1 MTRTTDVAIIG
12 GGVIGCSIAYYLA
25 RLGMTHG
32 VVFERRHVASG
43 ATGICPGGIRQQFE
57 QEAECRLARLSMAFF
72 EHVNELLE
80 PEFPFFL
87 ERSGYLFLAESE
99 ALLSRFRRNVAMQ
112 NQLGIPSRVIAPAEI
127 AEIVPALAC
136 EGILG
141 ASFCAQDSF
150 LEECDGFT
158 RSLLGRAREQGFLLQ
173 LAEVIGLKQ
182 KSPDW
187 LVETT
192 TETWLAKQVV
202 VAAGTD
208 SPSLAAAA
216 GVHLPITP
224 ERRRLAYSER
234 CEDELMR
241 PLVVALERGFAGK
254 QLRNGVFYIGWL
266 GETQDSDDLTFTEQ
280 ALTRGATLLPS
291 MASLAV
297 RRVVTGY
304 YDSTPD
310 HRPILGGI
318 SGLSGFYLATGFSG
332 HGFMLAP
339 AVAEIMA
346 NLIAGSTIDP
356 LLQEFSLRRFTGSY
370 AIEGLQI

>member
-1 MTRTTDVAIIG
+1 VTRTTDVAIIG

-25 RLGMTHG
+25 QLGMTHG

-43 ATGICPGGIRQQFE
+43 ATGICPGGIRQQFA

-99 ALLSRFRRNVAMQ
+99 ALLSQFRRNVAMQ

-150 LEECDGFT
+150 LEDCDGFT
-158 RSLLGRAREQGFLLQ
+158 RSLVGRAREQGFLLQ
-173 LAEVIGLKQ
+173 LAEVIGLKP
-182 KSPDW
+182 KGPDW
-187 LVETT
+187 LVETAV
-192 TETWLAKQVV
+192 ETWLAKQVV

-216 GVHLPITP
+216 GVHLPITA

-234 CEDELMR
+234 CEDELTR

-254 QLRNGVFYIGWL
+254 QLRNGVLYIGWL

-291 MASLAV
+291 MASLPV

-318 SGLSGFYLATGFSG
+318 SGLNGFHLATGFSG

-339 AVAEIMA
+339 AVGEIMA

-356 LLQEFSLRRFTGSY
+356 LLQEFSLRRFIGSH
-370 AIEGLQI
+370 ASESLQI

>member
-1 MTRTTDVAIIG
+1 
-12 GGVIGCSIAYYLA
+12 
-25 RLGMTHG
+25 
-32 VVFERRHVASG
+32 
-43 ATGICPGGIRQQFE
+43 
-57 QEAECRLARLSMAFF
+57 
-72 EHVNELLE
+72 
-80 PEFPFFL
+80 
-87 ERSGYLFLAESE
+87 
-99 ALLSRFRRNVAMQ
+99 
-112 NQLGIPSRVIAPAEI
+112 
-127 AEIVPALAC
+127 
-136 EGILG
+136 
-141 ASFCAQDSF
+141 
-150 LEECDGFT
+150 
-158 RSLLGRAREQGFLLQ
+158 
-173 LAEVIGLKQ
+173 
-182 KSPDW
+182 
-187 LVETT
+187 
-192 TETWLAKQVV
+192 
-202 VAAGTD
+202 
-208 SPSLAAAA
+208 
-216 GVHLPITP
+216 
-224 ERRRLAYSER
+224 
-234 CEDELMR
+234 MR

-280 ALTRGATLLPS
+280 ALTRGATLLSS

-339 AVAEIMA
+339 AVGEIMA